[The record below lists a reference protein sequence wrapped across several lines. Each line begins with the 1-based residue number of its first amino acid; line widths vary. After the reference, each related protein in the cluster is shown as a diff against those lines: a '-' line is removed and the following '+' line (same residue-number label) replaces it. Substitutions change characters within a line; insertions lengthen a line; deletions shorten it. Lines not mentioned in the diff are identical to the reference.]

1 MRTDI
6 ILPTAI
12 LVFATLALA
21 VFAPPPQPAGVAH
34 AQEVTLPAI
43 WGNLGARLVELGI
56 IDPQKMRELY
66 GTSWNEEY
74 ERLLTGES
82 GALVMS
88 QENSGYLLNLL
99 WALGLANKNPILE
112 DETEMMNPAYGSPS
126 RFASTGGWTLA
137 AGDAMDHYDIHEF
150 IILTQEQQRLVDKIS
165 RKVFRPCCGNSAH
178 FPDCNHGMAMLA
190 LLELMTSQGVQEREL
205 YSTANIVNSFWFP
218 EEHQSSC
225 SA

>member
-1 MRTDI
+1 
-6 ILPTAI
+6 
-12 LVFATLALA
+12 
-21 VFAPPPQPAGVAH
+21 
-34 AQEVTLPAI
+34 
-43 WGNLGARLVELGI
+43 
-56 IDPQKMRELY
+56 
-66 GTSWNEEY
+66 
-74 ERLLTGES
+74 
-82 GALVMS
+82 
-88 QENSGYLLNLL
+88 
-99 WALGLANKNPILE
+99 
-112 DETEMMNPAYGSPS
+112 
-126 RFASTGGWTLA
+126 
-137 AGDAMDHYDIHEF
+137 MDHYDIHEF